1 VVEIVVAQNADS
13 FNPPDVQALIAR
25 CQHGELDAFEELV
38 SRYQRYVF
46 NIVYQHLGEPSEVE
60 DAAQEVFLRIFK
72 SIKRFRGTSSLETW
86 IYRIALNY
94 VRSQHR
100 RRSLLVRLFVQPP
113 AHTEDARG
121 FDLISSLAANTRD
134 PAATAEHHR
143 LAEEIMK
150 VVMQLPP
157 LYREVLV
164 MREMQELGYEE
175 IAEILGLP
183 VGTVRSRLHEA
194 RRLFAKCWKELMCD
208 EN

>member
-1 VVEIVVAQNADS
+1 VEIVAAQNADT
-13 FNPPDVQALIAR
+13 FNPPDVQALIER
-25 CQHGELDAFEELV
+25 CRNGEIDAFEELV

-72 SIKRFRGTSSLETW
+72 SIKRFREDSSLETW

-94 VRSQHR
+94 VRSQR
-100 RRSLLVRLFVQPP
+100 RRQGLLGRLFVQPP
-113 AHTEDARG
+113 THADDTRG
-121 FDLISSLAANTRD
+121 FDLISSLAADTRD

-150 VVMQLPP
+150 VVRQLPP

-164 MREMQELGYEE
+164 MREIQELGYEE
-175 IAEILGLP
+175 IAEILGVSL
-183 VGTVRSRLHEA
+183 GTVKSRIKRA
-194 RRLFAKCWKELMCD
+194 RDLVRKRVKL
-208 EN
+208 